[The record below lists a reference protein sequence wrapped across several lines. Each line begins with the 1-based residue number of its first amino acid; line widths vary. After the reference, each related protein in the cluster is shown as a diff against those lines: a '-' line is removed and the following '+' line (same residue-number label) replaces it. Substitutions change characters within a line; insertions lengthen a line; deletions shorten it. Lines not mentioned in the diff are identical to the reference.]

1 MTQQAYVGTQQ
12 RTFQSA
18 FLHEMETNYG
28 FLKSRRM
35 LNLMAEDIQRLV
47 DEFYPT
53 PQHLRPG
60 WILFTGTKADSH
72 KARPGQPACEF
83 TTLTITWPLLLQED
97 IDWMA
102 SQPDT
107 TAQRR
112 QLLMRRTVRLLEHGY
127 DHPQGPILLTLADL
141 GLLLGISPAVASLL
155 LSEARQTTG
164 KPLLTK
170 GYFFDQGM
178 KPTHKAEIV
187 ALYEQG
193 HDEATIAR
201 LSNHA
206 QTSVGHYLRDYE
218 RIKELLKIPVPLER
232 IPQLLGI
239 QPTVVKAYVALLRQY
254 RPSLFDSKTLEA
266 GLR

>member
-12 RTFQSA
+12 RTFQAA

-35 LNLMAEDIQRLV
+35 LTLLAEDIQRLV
-47 DEFYPT
+47 DQFYPT

-60 WILFTGTKADSH
+60 WILFTGTKADTH

-83 TTLTITWPLLLQED
+83 TTVTIAWPLLLQED
-97 IDWMA
+97 IEWMA

-112 QLLMRRTVRLLEHGY
+112 QLLMRRVIRLLEHGY
-127 DHPQGPILLTLADL
+127 HHPEGPILLTLADL
-141 GLLLGISPAVASLL
+141 ALLLGISPAVASLL
-155 LSEARQTTG
+155 LAEARQTTG

-193 HDEATIAR
+193 HDEAAIAR

-206 QTSVGHYLRDYE
+206 QTSVGRYLRDYE
-218 RIKELLKIPVPLER
+218 RVKELLKTHVPIQR
-232 IPQLLGI
+232 IPRLLDM
-239 QPTVVKAYVALLRQY
+239 QPTVVNAYVSLLRHY
-254 RPSLFDSKTLEA
+254 RPNLFDPPTLEA
-266 GLR
+266 GLQ